1 MKKKL
6 ICPMHKTDLKFLL
19 IPKQVSMHMSS
30 YKHHTFV
37 NKIHIDIPMLVGI
50 LLLFGISFL
59 ALYSAKLDIVVLQKQ
74 ALRMLLSLL
83 LMGIVAH
90 ISPRVFKSWSVVL
103 YLFGLLFL
111 FLVFGIGVTSKGAK
125 RWLDLGFFRFQPS
138 ELMKLAVPMIVAK
151 TLHEQI
157 LPPSL
162 KNLFISGVYIMLPT
176 LLIALQPDLGTA
188 ILVMSS
194 GLLVIFFSGIKLRQ
208 VIFLLSCAFI
218 TMPLFWMILK
228 DYQKSRILTLL
239 NPENDPLGKGYQIIQ
254 SKIAIGSGGL
264 YGKGWL
270 HGTQSHLEYLPE
282 RATDFIFA
290 VFSEEFGF
298 IGVAILLLIYSFII
312 VRGLYISTRAQDTFN
327 RLLSGSI
334 IMVFFIYVFVNIGMV
349 SGILPV
355 VGIPLPFISYGGT
368 SLVIIMIS
376 FGILMSIQ
384 SHRILVKK

>member
-1 MKKKL
+1 
-6 ICPMHKTDLKFLL
+6 MHKTDLKFILF
-19 IPKQVSMHMSS
+19 PKQVSMHMSS
-30 YKHHTFV
+30 YKRGSFV
-37 NKIHIDIPMLVGI
+37 NKLHIDIPMLVGI

-59 ALYSAKLDIVVLQKQ
+59 ALYSAKLDVLVLQKQ

-83 LMGIVAH
+83 LMGTVAH
-90 ISPRVFKSWSVVL
+90 ISPRIFKDWAMVL
-103 YLFGLLFL
+103 YIFGLILL
-111 FLVFGIGVTSKGAK
+111 FLVFTKGVASKGAK

-138 ELMKLAVPMIVAK
+138 ELMKLAVPLVVAK
-151 TLHEQI
+151 ILDEQI

-162 KNLFISGVYIMLPT
+162 KNLLISGIFIMLPT

-194 GLLVIFFSGIKLRQ
+194 GLLVIFFSGIKFRQ
-208 VIFLLSCAFI
+208 VIYLLSSAFI
-218 TMPLFWMILK
+218 TMPLFWLILK
-228 DYQKSRILTLL
+228 DYQKARILTLL

-254 SKIAIGSGGL
+254 SKIAIGSGGI

-270 HGTQSHLEYLPE
+270 NGTQSHLEYLPE

-298 IGVAILLLIYSFII
+298 IGVIVLFLIYSFII
-312 VRGLYISTRAQDTFN
+312 IRGLYISTRAQDTFN

-334 IMVFFIYVFVNIGMV
+334 IMVFFVYIFVNIGMV

-355 VGIPLPFISYGGT
+355 VGVPLPFISYGGT

-384 SHRILVKK
+384 SHRILLKK